1 MCICYVYMYCYIL
14 HVHVLLYITCTYT
27 QVAGGS
33 TGRRVSYPYF
43 KAFNQMLGN
52 LALFRN
58 VVQAVCD
65 HEGKATQ
72 GMVCIHVHPVVWK
85 QPVIQNII

>member
-1 MCICYVYMYCYIL
+1 
-14 HVHVLLYITCTYT
+14 
-27 QVAGGS
+27 
-33 TGRRVSYPYF
+33 
-43 KAFNQMLGN
+43 MLGN